1 MTIPNTPVGIGI
13 SITVIALGSYL
24 VGAIPFGFLIGKL
37 HKGIDI
43 RKHGSGNIG
52 ATNVTRV
59 LGKGWGRLCFFLDF
73 LKGAVPVIAASMLST
88 RESSQ
93 FVVEHLPEWLKVEPC
108 LPDPGGLL
116 ACVAAFAAV
125 CGHIWPVYLNFK
137 GGKGVSTAAGAI
149 LALNPLSLL
158 SAGAVW
164 VIVFFASRYVSLA
177 SIAAAVSIAV
187 FCVVYKIAG
196 LSNANPPEMILFF
209 LLAALSVT
217 KHASNIRRLR
227 EGTENKFERK
237 KKVAPLSI
245 ATLQD
250 NSPINAAV
258 LGDGAWGTALAL
270 TLHANGHKVKVW
282 GAFRENIDAVNREHE
297 NKKFLPGV
305 PIPADLE
312 YTADMESAVKDARLV
327 VLATPSQYLRG
338 VLQQYKPHLNPDTQI
353 VVDIV
358 KGIELSSLLTMSE
371 LCRQELGPT
380 HYVALSGPS
389 HAEEVARRI
398 PTLVVTACEDRDIA
412 GYVQRIFMNEFF
424 RVYTSYD
431 VVGVELGGA
440 LKNIYAI
447 AAGIV
452 DGCGM
457 GDNSKAA
464 MMTRAI
470 AEMSRL
476 GKVLGGKKETFS
488 GLSGV
493 GDLIVTCTSKHSRNR
508 FVGEE
513 LGKGRKLDEI
523 IKSMNMVVAEGVK
536 TCEAAYALS
545 ERWNVDTPLI
555 HGIYAAL
562 HDGRDAREVVRELMT
577 RKAKNEEE

>member
-1 MTIPNTPVGIGI
+1 M
-13 SITVIALGSYL
+13 
-24 VGAIPFGFLIGKL
+24 
-37 HKGIDI
+37 
-43 RKHGSGNIG
+43 
-52 ATNVTRV
+52 TRV

-177 SIAAAVSIAV
+177 SISAAVSIAV
-187 FCVVYKIAG
+187 FCVVYRAAG
-196 LSNANPPEMILFF
+196 LSNANKPEIILLF

-217 KHASNIRRLR
+217 KHASNIKRLR
-227 EGTENKFERK
+227 AGTENKFERK
-237 KKVAPLSI
+237 KKVASLSI

-412 GYVQRIFMNEFF
+412 EYVQRIFMNEYF

-562 HDGRDAREVVRELMT
+562 HDGRDAREVVHELMT